1 MAAAERKHEVLSD
14 EGISVSVEDQEVS
27 EEMPEAHDAAMKI
40 ERAKGAYTA
49 YSELQEKPSQLEIWT
64 LHCYNCK
71 NWQLVLPYRVVKSSL
86 ASWRQVHK
94 NKDKQAH
101 NKQQDPATVNAEDGG
116 MRLMATSFD
125 LQIRYVSA
133 TEEQV

>member
-64 LHCYNCK
+64 LHCYN
-71 NWQLVLPYRVVKSSL
+71 V
-86 ASWRQVHK
+86 
-94 NKDKQAH
+94 
-101 NKQQDPATVNAEDGG
+101 
-116 MRLMATSFD
+116 
-125 LQIRYVSA
+125 
-133 TEEQV
+133 